1 MPKIPYKIIISVILA
16 LVALIFVFDSYVVVS
31 PGYRGVKIVMG
42 KAEEM
47 PLDDGFHIISPIGTN
62 VVKMSIQTMR
72 LDGKTNT
79 YTKDV
84 QDSEVTYA
92 VSFNLDPQSVARVY
106 SNIGLDYANISL
118 DPIIQSTLK
127 AVIGNWDAVDLVSHR
142 DQVASKILAELQNT
156 LKGSGIHVTQFSLI
170 NVDYTKAFQKSV
182 EDKVIAQQKAIEE
195 ENRTAQIQQQANQ
208 KIIASKAEAESMT
221 IRAKALE
228 SNPKLV
234 NWEAVQKWDGHL
246 PVNMY
251 AGNGIPFISVDTK
264 SAQEQQAEK

>member
-1 MPKIPYKIIISVILA
+1 MPKIPYKLIIIAVLAIIA
-16 LVALIFVFDSYVVVS
+16 LVFVFDSYVVVP

-42 KAEEM
+42 RAE
-47 PLDDGFHIISPIGTN
+47 PLPLEDGFHLISPIGTN
-62 VVKMSIQTMR
+62 VVKMGIQSIR
-72 LDGKTNT
+72 YDDKTNT

-84 QDSEVTYA
+84 QDSDVTYA
-92 VSFNLDPQSVARVY
+92 VTYNLDPQAVSRVY
-106 SNIGLDYANISL
+106 SNVGVDYANILLAPAVS
-118 DPIIQSTLK
+118 STLK
-127 AVIGNWDAVDLVSHR
+127 AIIGNWDAVDLVSHR
-142 DQVASKILAELQNT
+142 DQVAAKILAELQET
-156 LKGSGIHVTQFSLI
+156 LKTSGIHVTQFNLI

-182 EDKVIAQQKAIEE
+182 EDKVIAQQRAIEE
-195 ENRTAQIQQQANQ
+195 ENRTAQVQQQANQ

-264 SAQEQQAEK
+264 AAQEQQAEK